1 MDSEAV
7 IEVPEPRSAC
17 EVRLDDGT
25 VTVVRQHGNPEGPRL
40 VLSHGNGLAID
51 LYYPFWSRL
60 ADEFELLVYDLRNH
74 GWNAVGPLADH
85 GIPALVRDHD
95 AVLEAIDRRYGTKPA
110 TGVFHSISALA
121 TLMSP
126 TGLLAA
132 RVLFDPPLF
141 MPGRDAAEFDA
152 AAVRA
157 AALTGRRG
165 DRFGSEEEFADLLR
179 YLPGFSRVAP
189 GVRLLMART
198 TLRRSA
204 DGPGYELRCPREHEA
219 RIMDQVRSH
228 APLVDP
234 GAVAGRIRVIGA
246 DPALPWAFMPSFDLS
261 RVPAIDYDF
270 LPEASHLLQLERP
283 AECAA
288 LLRGFLDSEGLR
300 QVRRAPA
307 GVSAPL
313 SGEPAR
319 RRRAMAARDPSA
331 KPRVHGVPGAGVA
344 P

>member
-7 IEVPEPRSAC
+7 IKVPEPRSAC

-74 GWNAVGPLADH
+74 GRNAVGPLAGH

-95 AVLEAIDRRYGTKPA
+95 AVLEAIGRRYGAKPA
-110 TGVFHSISALA
+110 TGVFHSISALI

-126 TGLLAA
+126 TRLLAA

-141 MPGRDAAEFDA
+141 RPGRDAAEFDA
-152 AAVRA
+152 AARRA
-157 AALTGRRG
+157 AALTRRRA

-179 YLPGFSRVAP
+179 YLPGFVGVAP

-204 DGPGYELRCPREHEA
+204 GGPGHELRCPREHEA
-219 RIMDQVRSH
+219 RIMEQVRSH
-228 APLVDP
+228 VPRVDP
-234 GAVAGRIRVIGA
+234 GTVPRRTRVIGA
-246 DPALPWAFMPSFDLS
+246 DPALPWTFMPSFDLS
-261 RVPAIDYDF
+261 GIRGLDYDF
-270 LPEASHLLQLERP
+270 LPGASHLLQLESP

-288 LLRGFLDSEGLR
+288 LLRGFLESEGLR
-300 QVRRAPA
+300 QTRRVPA
-307 GVSAPL
+307 GMPAP
-313 SGEPAR
+313 P
-319 RRRAMAARDPSA
+319 PA
-331 KPRVHGVPGAGVA
+331 KPRGRGVLRAGVA